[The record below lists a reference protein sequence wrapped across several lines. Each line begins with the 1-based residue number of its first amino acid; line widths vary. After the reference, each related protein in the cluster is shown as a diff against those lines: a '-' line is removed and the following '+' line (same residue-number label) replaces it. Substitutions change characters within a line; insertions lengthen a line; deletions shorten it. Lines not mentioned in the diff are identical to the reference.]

1 MIKQISVFMKNEP
14 GRLTKVTRLLAD
26 AQLDI
31 RALTVAE
38 TADFGILRLIVS
50 DPDKAYK
57 TLKENQI
64 AVVEHDVLGV
74 EVEDKPGGLAKI
86 IEMLA
91 KEKINIEY
99 VYAFVAKSREKAY
112 VVLRLGDLDAGKK
125 VLEKNK
131 IRLLTTEDLSRI

>member
-14 GRLTKVTRLLAD
+14 GRLTKVTKLIAD

-57 TLKENQI
+57 ILKENQI

-112 VVLRLGDLDAGKK
+112 VVLRLGDLEAGKK

-131 IRLLTTEDLSRI
+131 VRLLTTDDLSKI

>member
-14 GRLTKVTRLLAD
+14 GRLTKVTRLIAD
-26 AQLDI
+26 AGLDI

-50 DPDKAYK
+50 DPDTAYSI
-57 TLKENQI
+57 LKENQM

-86 IEMLA
+86 IEILA

-99 VYAFVAKSREKAY
+99 IYAFVAKSREKAY
-112 VVLRLGDLDAGKK
+112 VVLRLGNLETGKK
-125 VLEKNK
+125 VLEKNG
-131 IRLLTTEDLSRI
+131 IRLLTTDDLDKI